1 MLKRRIEKVFV
12 GLYFR
17 YLNEGKKYLKIK
29 GMIDI
34 IYNYT
39 CTVYVDEE

>member
-34 IYNYT
+34 
-39 CTVYVDEE
+39 TVQCMLMENSFLC